1 MRKERAEVVMP
12 KEDEKGIVLY
22 KTPLFERCLDD
33 LRRKG
38 GTASDA
44 AGRIDV
50 FVLNLVQSDNGA
62 DREKFRYTRNG
73 EYRIRHCKKISL
85 GCGYRLVFIQK
96 DSCFIFLYAGSHDD
110 CFRWIERNKGLSYEV
125 DHSTHAISVV
135 QDAGED
141 AAALPEDVREAREF
155 VDRYE
160 QELMRQLDDDLL
172 ARIFSGWCRTD
183 PNKDCRRSD
192 QQSSTGENGW

>member
-1 MRKERAEVVMP
+1 MHRERAEAVMP

-50 FVLNLVQSDNGA
+50 FVRNLVQSDNCTK
-62 DREKFRYTRNG
+62 REKFRYTRNS

-96 DSCFIFLYAGSHDD
+96 DSCYVLLYAGTHDD

-125 DHSTHAISVV
+125 DHSTHAVSVV
-135 QDAGED
+135 QDAGADGET
-141 AAALPEDVREAREF
+141 LPEDVLEAKKF
-155 VDRYE
+155 VERYE
-160 QELMRQLDDDLL
+160 RELMRQLDEDLL
-172 ARIFSGWCRTD
+172 AKIFSGWYRND
-183 PNKDCRRSD
+183 QQEGRRS
-192 QQSSTGENGW
+192 SLS

>member
-1 MRKERAEVVMP
+1 MP
-12 KEDEKGIVLY
+12 RENEKGIVLC

-50 FVLNLVQSDNGA
+50 ILRNLVQSGDGTE
-62 DREKFRYTRNG
+62 REKFRYTRNG

-96 DSCFIFLYAGSHDD
+96 DCCYVLLYAGTHDD
-110 CFRWIERNKGLSYEV
+110 CLRWIERNKGLSYEV
-125 DHSTHAISVV
+125 DHTTHTISVV
-135 QDAGED
+135 QDAGAD
-141 AAALPEDVREAREF
+141 GDVLPEDVLETKRF
-155 VDRYE
+155 VQRYE
-160 QELMRQLDDDLL
+160 QELMKHLDDDLL
-172 ARIFSGWCRTD
+172 ARIFSGWCR
-183 PNKDCRRSD
+183 NGQRRRLQD
-192 QQSSTGENGW
+192 GDIVF

>member
-1 MRKERAEVVMP
+1 MP
-12 KEDEKGIVLY
+12 RENEKGIVLC

-50 FVLNLVQSDNGA
+50 ILRNLVQSGDGTE
-62 DREKFRYTRNG
+62 REKFRYTRNG

-96 DSCFIFLYAGSHDD
+96 DSCYVLLYAGTHDD
-110 CFRWIERNKGLSYEV
+110 CLRWIERNKGLSYEV
-125 DHSTHAISVV
+125 DHTTHTISVV
-135 QDAGED
+135 QDAGAD
-141 AAALPEDVREAREF
+141 GDVLPEDVLEARQF
-155 VDRYE
+155 VERYE
-160 QELMRQLDDDLL
+160 RELMKHLDDDLL
-172 ARIFSGWCRTD
+172 ARIFSGWCR
-183 PNKDCRRSD
+183 NGQGRRL
-192 QQSSTGENGW
+192 QHGEIVFFRRRKYDN